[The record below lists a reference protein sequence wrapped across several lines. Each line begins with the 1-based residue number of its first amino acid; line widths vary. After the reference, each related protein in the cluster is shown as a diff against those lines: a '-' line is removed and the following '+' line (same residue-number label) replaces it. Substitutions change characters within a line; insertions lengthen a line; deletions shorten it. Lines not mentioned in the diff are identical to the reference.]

1 MTNPTEHPQ
10 RLLPRIGTILHT
22 LFGLML
28 LLVIGGLLVPI
39 YSDIRE
45 RTESQNA
52 LRNARAARIVAAAL
66 QFVRIERGPIR
77 GTLEDPAPASSEVI
91 KTTSEL
97 RAKAEAALAVMLHD
111 CTVVDCT
118 DTKKEPVAGLRDS
131 IDRHAEAR
139 KRVDVALSQPL
150 SARAP
155 DIAHDFDSTSTD
167 LINRL
172 DTMFNALGDKVRMF
186 DAQTAELVEIKQL
199 GWLARDGLGLERSFI
214 YRSLMANK
222 LSPEAQRRIAELR
235 MEAEVTWRV
244 VLQLAARA
252 DAPQDVVDLIKAV
265 DQESFKNYTG
275 IRNSVYDALLKG
287 EPASISPDAFA
298 ATSKN
303 AVQRIADVSDAA
315 LAAAERHVAMK
326 SEEANRNLIFQGV
339 LLAVAVIVGL
349 VGIVIVAYRITRPIR
364 AITMTMQR
372 IADGDAT
379 VEIPGTKRLDEIGEM
394 AAAVEIF
401 KENAIERQRVAA
413 ERLAEQQRA
422 ADQRKLEIRG
432 FADRFEAALGDI
444 VSRVSASAEEFE
456 AVARTLS
463 ETMQTTQDFA
473 GKVAVASLDAS
484 KNVVSVSATTEEMTS
499 SANEISVQT
508 SQATEIARQ
517 AVSQAEKT
525 TAGITGLS
533 QAAEHIGAVVNL
545 IRTIAEQTNLLALNA
560 TIEAARAGSA
570 GRGFSVVAAEVK
582 SLANETS
589 KATEEVRKQV
599 SAMQAATQEV
609 ATVITDVVRTIAS
622 ISKISSVIYSAAQM
636 QNSAT
641 KDIARFT
648 DDAGRR
654 TTEVAHNIERVNH
667 KAIEAGSAAT
677 QVLSAAQMLSRE
689 SNKLKS
695 EIGKF
700 LSEVC
705 AA

>member
-1 MTNPTEHPQ
+1 
-10 RLLPRIGTILHT
+10 
-22 LFGLML
+22 
-28 LLVIGGLLVPI
+28 
-39 YSDIRE
+39 
-45 RTESQNA
+45 
-52 LRNARAARIVAAAL
+52 
-66 QFVRIERGPIR
+66 
-77 GTLEDPAPASSEVI
+77 
-91 KTTSEL
+91 
-97 RAKAEAALAVMLHD
+97 
-111 CTVVDCT
+111 
-118 DTKKEPVAGLRDS
+118 
-131 IDRHAEAR
+131 
-139 KRVDVALSQPL
+139 
-150 SARAP
+150 
-155 DIAHDFDSTSTD
+155 
-167 LINRL
+167 
-172 DTMFNALGDKVRMF
+172 MFNVLGDKVRMF

-199 GWLARDGLGLERSFI
+199 GWLARDGLGLERSFLF
-214 YRSLMANK
+214 RSLVANK
-222 LSPEAQRRIAELR
+222 VSPEAQRRIVELR
-235 MEAEVTWRV
+235 MQAEVTWRV

-252 DAPQDVVDLIKAV
+252 GAPQDVVELIKAV
-265 DQESFKNYTG
+265 DQDSFKNYTG
-275 IRNSVYDALLKG
+275 IRDSVYDALLKG
-287 EPASISPDAFA
+287 EPAPISSDAFA
-298 ATSKN
+298 TKSKY
-303 AVQRIADVSDAA
+303 AVDRIADVSDAA

-326 SEEANRNLIFQGV
+326 SEEANRNLIFQGA

-401 KENAIERQRVAA
+401 KENAVERQRVAA

-422 ADQRKLEIRG
+422 ADQRKQEIWG

-473 GKVAVASLDAS
+473 GKVAVASRNSS
-484 KNVVSVSATTEEMTS
+484 KNVLSVSATTEEMTS
-499 SANEISVQT
+499 SAKEISMQT

-560 TIEAARAGSA
+560 TIEAARAGQA

-609 ATVITDVVRTIAS
+609 ATAITDVVRTIAS
-622 ISKISSVIYSAAQM
+622 ISKISAVIYSAAQM

-641 KDIARFT
+641 QDIARFT

-654 TTEVAHNIERVNH
+654 TTEVAHNIESVNH